1 MVGRPVRKITMRAAL
16 NEVLIKA
23 KVDGVA
29 KVGRIE
35 KCDKCGED
43 VFKIRLVDGSLKNE
57 TECGEHK

>member
-1 MVGRPVRKITMRAAL
+1 MRAAL

-35 KCDKCGED
+35 KCDNCGED
-43 VFKIRLVDGSLKNE
+43 VFKIRLVDGSLKSE

>member
-1 MVGRPVRKITMRAAL
+1 MRAAL

-35 KCDKCGED
+35 KCDNCGED

-57 TECGEHK
+57 TE